1 VITFVTRVASGRLV
15 AGAALLAGVTVLLAG
30 CTGSD
35 GSSTVASRPS
45 ASESSASPTPVGTA
59 PASTAP
65 ASTAPV
71 GTAPVGT
78 AGTPASGATS
88 PSAAVAGAWSGTGAL
103 CPGLEVKL
111 GLGQATPNTTYQ
123 VIEFVNHGSATCIMS
138 GYPGVNLAGGT
149 PVAPIGLPAAQG
161 PAAAAKVVI
170 LSAGGVANA
179 LLQITNARTYA
190 TAACGPV
197 QARYL
202 IVYRPHQAAPV
213 EVAFGATACSQ
224 PVRMLQ
230 INALSLGTGG

>member
-1 VITFVTRVASGRLV
+1 M

-30 CTGSD
+30 CTGSG
-35 GSSTVASRPS
+35 GSPTAASRPS
-45 ASESSASPTPVGTA
+45 AWESSASPTPAGTA

-65 ASTAPV
+65 A
-71 GTAPVGT
+71 GT
-78 AGTPASGATS
+78 AGAASP
-88 PSAAVAGAWSGTGAL
+88 PSAVAGAWSGTGAL
-103 CPGLEVKL
+103 CPGLQVKL
-111 GLGQATPNTTYQ
+111 GLAQATPNTTYQ
-123 VIEFVNHGSATCIMS
+123 VIEFVNRGSATCIMS

-161 PAAAAKVVI
+161 LAAAAKVVI
-170 LSAGGVANA
+170 LPAGGVANA

-190 TAACGPV
+190 TARCGPV

-202 IVYRPHQAAPV
+202 IVYRPHQAAPA

-230 INALSLGTGG
+230 INALSPGTGG